1 MILSELDGKLCA
13 AHTSRRTETVTI
25 WSRNDDGGWMTKHA
39 TMQLEQWPEFSPRS
53 AELVVPLAVGDRRRV
68 LLDTGKA
75 LGYYDASTGSLEMVY
90 SLRSKLISLL
100 GEHHRA
106 DDHLFFIA
114 AVCEDSLFRP
124 YDRIPRIW

>member
-1 MILSELDGKLCA
+1 MVDADGGDRMILSELDGKLCA

-39 TMQLEQWPEFSPRS
+39 TMQLEQWPEF
-53 AELVVPLAVGDRRRV
+53 
-68 LLDTGKA
+68 
-75 LGYYDASTGSLEMVY
+75 
-90 SLRSKLISLL
+90 
-100 GEHHRA
+100 
-106 DDHLFFIA
+106 IA